1 MIFMPDTDITLE
13 IPKAMSG
20 EQRKM
25 TKVRKGMGV
34 AKYSTLITTIPA
46 QMCKEL
52 DIKAGDS
59 LMWSMSARNRVMA
72 VFRVDTMLTEHTALM
87 YDLLDKLQTSNLPEK
102 DKEAI
107 KAAKEAMKEM
117 GPVGKLSEGERR
129 KDVKKILKEH
139 RERK

>member
-1 MIFMPDTDITLE
+1 MKLDI
-13 IPKAMSG
+13 PRAVSG

-46 QMCKEL
+46 EMCKEL
-52 DIKAGDS
+52 NIKAGDS
-59 LMWSMSARNRVMA
+59 LMWSMSSRNRVMA

-87 YDLLDKLQTSNLPEK
+87 YDLLDKLQTSNLSEK

-117 GPVGKLSEGERR
+117 GPVGKLSEEEGKEE
-129 KDVKKILKEH
+129 VKKILKK
-139 RERK
+139 RKEK